1 MSTITIVPST
11 YTARP
16 LAERSRAA
24 ERTDAGRSAAALRLT
39 RRGRLVLLAGFL
51 ATIAVLMVVLGGLA
65 TGTRDSGTPE
75 PTRTIE
81 VGPGDTLY
89 GIAGTVAAPGHVRE
103 MVAHLEQ
110 LNALS
115 GPELQVGQ
123 RIAVPLH

>member
-1 MSTITIVPST
+1 MSTITIVPRT
-11 YTARP
+11 YIARP
-16 LAERSRAA
+16 LPERDR
-24 ERTDAGRSAAALRLT
+24 GAALRLT

-51 ATIAVLMVVLGGLA
+51 ATIALLMVVLGGLA

-89 GIAGTVAAPGHVRE
+89 AIAGTVAAPGHVRE